1 MLQSC
6 NAIRCGGGIGR
17 DDWIRTSDLC
27 VPNAALYQAE
37 PHPDGDPNCTTTFPR
52 TYDPN
57 CHGRYVLEHMLPRTK
72 RMAWSLL
79 AAAIAGSAVSQDT
92 LTLDEA
98 LTLARNNNGDVRAA
112 AYDVRAANAR
122 VNQARSAFYPTI
134 TPFLEWSN
142 RRTRT
147 TISGGNLVSTSDG
160 TTTGVNAS
168 WNVLD
173 AGQRNFSLLSAR
185 RSEDATRFDAIQLL
199 RNTLFRVHQQYYD
212 ALRAQELLRVAQSQ
226 VDRNQK
232 IYDQAE
238 FGARPE
244 IGTVARK
251 DVYQARA
258 DLLNAKV
265 ELLRVTSLSMT
276 TKSDLEATIGWN
288 QAVDLPPLQPAP
300 EVTPE
305 PPMPLETIVATGLAN
320 RADLQANRRR
330 LDSQYYGM
338 KRAERDAGF
347 SFDLDLNYSLNFTPE
362 DDENRSLTLLVTYP
376 LFDGGRLR
384 EQAREQRMSYL
395 GSREVLTQNEREVR
409 ADIEVAYA
417 EFVQNIER
425 LNASKLALE
434 AARVNYDAAV
444 AAQREGANDV
454 IAVLTAQVSLVTAE
468 SNYIE
473 ATYDYYVSDVN
484 LRLVSGRPVPGET
497 E

>member
-1 MLQSC
+1 
-6 NAIRCGGGIGR
+6 
-17 DDWIRTSDLC
+17 
-27 VPNAALYQAE
+27 
-37 PHPDGDPNCTTTFPR
+37 
-52 TYDPN
+52 
-57 CHGRYVLEHMLPRTK
+57 
-72 RMAWSLL
+72 
-79 AAAIAGSAVSQDT
+79 
-92 LTLDEA
+92 
-98 LTLARNNNGDVRAA
+98 
-112 AYDVRAANAR
+112 
-122 VNQARSAFYPTI
+122 
-134 TPFLEWSN
+134 
-142 RRTRT
+142 
-147 TISGGNLVSTSDG
+147 
-160 TTTGVNAS
+160 
-168 WNVLD
+168 
-173 AGQRNFSLLSAR
+173 
-185 RSEDATRFDAIQLL
+185 
-199 RNTLFRVHQQYYD
+199 
-212 ALRAQELLRVAQSQ
+212 
-226 VDRNQK
+226 
-232 IYDQAE
+232 
-238 FGARPE
+238 
-244 IGTVARK
+244 
-251 DVYQARA
+251 
-258 DLLNAKV
+258 
-265 ELLRVTSLSMT
+265 
-276 TKSDLEATIGWN
+276 
-288 QAVDLPPLQPAP
+288 
-300 EVTPE
+300 
-305 PPMPLETIVATGLAN
+305 LETIVATGLAN